1 MKIGITV
8 SRTRQVVRFEPVT
21 ISVEISDVEVKF
33 KDKINATIE
42 DTISQLTEKIDDEMQ
57 KYLDAIRATYAEDAN
72 DYEDSIAEA
81 EAFQGGQNK

>member
-42 DTISQLTEKIDDEMQ
+42 DTISQLTEKIDDE
-57 KYLDAIRATYAEDAN
+57 K
-72 DYEDSIAEA
+72 
-81 EAFQGGQNK
+81 GGDGRVD

>member
-57 KYLDAIRATYAEDAN
+57 KYLDAIRATYAEESN
-72 DYEDSIAEA
+72 DYEDSLTEA
-81 EAFQGGQNK
+81 EAFEGGQNK